1 MLGPGDAYYFESK
14 TPHRFRNVGKTEAI
28 LVSVAHRS
36 TVDQHHTQRLE
47 LEGGAEA
54 GWQLAPIG

>member
-1 MLGPGDAYYFESK
+1 M
-14 TPHRFRNVGKTEAI
+14 

-47 LEGGAEA
+47 LSGDGPWEV
-54 GWQLAPIG
+54 APVG